1 MTLIPPTEQR
11 LPPETVYGRLDP
23 GGPGLTRAAEF
34 EEWDQEDDNPVEL
47 IDGWV
52 LPMSPGSM
60 KAGKAMGELYR
71 ALSPT
76 VKTRNWYMTQD
87 GRHRLPQP
95 PNTVVFPDI
104 AIHAVVEPAY
114 LPGTESTG
122 RVPELVIEI
131 LGQKSFERDMGPSGA
146 KFLAYQ
152 MSGVREYYYT
162 WPDGRDAS
170 GFALQDGLFVPLQLD
185 SNGYFRSAFLGCS
198 LRLVEAA
205 VRE

>member
-34 EEWDQEDDNPVEL
+34 EEWDQEDDNPLEL

-52 LPMSPGSM
+52 LPMSPGNL
-60 KAGKAMGELYR
+60 KAGR
-71 ALSPT
+71 ALLELSGVLQPI
-76 VKTRNWYMTQD
+76 VKSRNWFMTLD
-87 GRHRLPQP
+87 ARHRLPQP

-104 AIHAVVEPAY
+104 AIHAVAEPDY
-114 LPGTESTG
+114 IPGTESTG
-122 RVPELVIEI
+122 RVPEIAIEI
-131 LGQKSFERDMGPSGA
+131 LGKKSYERDMAPRGA

-152 MSGVREYYYT
+152 LSGVREYYYT

-170 GFALQDGLFVPLQLD
+170 GFALQQGVFVPLPRD
-185 SNGYFRSAFLGCS
+185 PDGFFRSPFLGCS
-198 LRLVEAA
+198 LRLVEAG
-205 VRE
+205 VR